1 MQCTS
6 CEQENAQ
13 GSKFCSLC
21 GLPLPAETPSSATAG
36 TICSACQY
44 LNAEGSFFCYYCGNY
59 FSNAPAK
66 APGDGSKQPEP
77 AETQVTIK
85 AKVIIPGRP
94 EILLSEAPAFI
105 ERNSFDPTLPQD
117 VLMSISRQHV
127 LISYDNGVYYIQDFG
142 RDGKGSTNH
151 TRLNGVDIHHK
162 GKQPLK
168 DGDSIELARQS
179 ELALTFKLV

>member
-6 CEQENAQ
+6 CEQENVQ

-21 GLPLPAETPSSATAG
+21 GLPLPGETSSAPVAG
-36 TICSACQY
+36 TICPACQY
-44 LNAEGSFFCYYCGNY
+44 LNIEGSFFCYYCGNY
-59 FSNAPAK
+59 FSNTPAK
-66 APGDGSKQPEP
+66 VPVDGSNQPGP
-77 AETQVTIK
+77 AETQVSAK

-94 EILLSEAPAFI
+94 EMLLSEAATFI

-127 LISYDNGVYYIQDFG
+127 LISCDNGVYYVQDYG

-168 DGDSIELARQS
+168 DGDRIELARQS
-179 ELALTFKLV
+179 ELALTFKLI

>member
-21 GLPLPAETPSSATAG
+21 GLPLPANTASSPATG

-44 LNAEGSFFCYYCGNY
+44 LNTEGSFFCYYCGNY
-59 FSNAPAK
+59 FSEIQEK
-66 APGDGSKQPEP
+66 AAGNCAKQPGP
-77 AETQVTIK
+77 AETKVTVK
-85 AKVIIPGRP
+85 ARVIIPGRP
-94 EILLSEAPAFI
+94 EMLLSEASAFI
-105 ERNSFDPTLPQD
+105 ERSSFDQTLPQD
-117 VLMSISRQHV
+117 ILMSISRQHV

-151 TRLNGVDIHHK
+151 TRLNDVDIHHK

-168 DGDSIELARQS
+168 DGDRIELARQK
-179 ELALTFKLV
+179 ELALTFKLI